1 MYNVLRVIQV
11 FDPSIAATMLT
22 MPMVD
27 DLSTVKPI
35 AGHGL
40 IPMLKKELP
49 AYLTAAQSCNGFDR
63 ADVTVYTEQIF
74 KWWKINNPAFPTWH
88 LGTGGA
94 HGLCHVTQLGI
105 VRARLLPVEA
115 DVRP

>member
-1 MYNVLRVIQV
+1 
-11 FDPSIAATMLT
+11 MLT

-63 ADVTVYTEQIF
+63 ADVTVYIEQIL
-74 KWWKINNPAFPTWH
+74 KWWKINIPAFPTWA
-88 LGTGGA
+88 LA
-94 HGLCHVTQLGI
+94 
-105 VRARLLPVEA
+105 ARMVFA
-115 DVRP
+115 M